1 MRVLLASP
9 SMRIGGAERVV
20 TMLAAG
26 LVDRGHDVILVAPPG
41 ERDADLQ
48 EVPHVRLQL
57 DDHGR
62 TATGAI
68 RSTGQMARALSRLKP
83 DVLHAQNVKYTGI
96 GRLATAIRAPSHQP
110 PSHWPGSHRPGS
122 QGPGSQGPSAHRPQS
137 HSPTARADRPRSRI
151 PVLAT
156 FHGVLPAE
164 YRRAALL
171 LRLADHVACVS
182 SAVLERIVAA
192 GLPRSQVSLVRN
204 AIETPPPPDAAQLAR
219 LDRELSLTG
228 AQVVAIVGRLVT
240 QKAHE
245 RFVVAARLVAA
256 ARPATRFLVVGD
268 GPRRSAIERQV
279 AYAGLSDRVLFTGRR
294 SDAREIIA
302 RAQVLV
308 FSSEWE
314 GLSIAALEAL
324 AAGTPVV
331 STDVEGMRELLS
343 GGAGAVVPL
352 DGGDALGERLLE
364 LLGNE
369 PERQAMGRIGREL
382 IARDFS
388 LDEMIDAYVALYERL
403 ARA

>member
-1 MRVLLASP
+1 MKVLLASP

-26 LVDRGHDVILVAPPG
+26 LVERGHDVILVAPPG
-41 ERDADLQ
+41 ERDADLR
-48 EVPHVRLQL
+48 EVPHVRLQV

-62 TATGAI
+62 AATGAI
-68 RSTGQMARALSRLKP
+68 RSAGQMARALSRLKP
-83 DVLHAQNVKYTGI
+83 DILHAQNVKYTAI
-96 GRLATAIRAPSHQP
+96 GRLATTI
-110 PSHWPGSHRPGS
+110 
-122 QGPGSQGPSAHRPQS
+122 
-137 HSPTARADRPRSRI
+137 RPRSHI

-192 GLPRSQVSLVRN
+192 GLPSSQVSLVRN
-204 AIETPPPPDAAQLAR
+204 AIETPPSPDGAQLAK
-219 LDRELSLTG
+219 LDHELGLAGT
-228 AQVVAIVGRLVT
+228 QVVAIVGRLVA

-245 RFVVAARLVAA
+245 RFVAAARLVAA

-294 SDAREIIA
+294 ADAREIIA

-331 STDVEGMRELLS
+331 STDVEGMRELLN

-352 DGGDALGERLLE
+352 DGGAALGERLLE

-388 LDEMIDAYVALYERL
+388 LDEMIDAYVALYEQLVRD
-403 ARA
+403 A

>member
-1 MRVLLASP
+1 MKVLLASP

-48 EVPHVRLQL
+48 EVPHVRLRL

-83 DVLHAQNVKYTGI
+83 DVLHAQNVKYTAI
-96 GRLATAIRAPSHQP
+96 GRLATTLRP
-110 PSHWPGSHRPGS
+110 PSHRPGS
-122 QGPGSQGPSAHRPQS
+122 QEPGSQGPSAHRPQS
-137 HSPTARADRPRSRI
+137 HSPTAHADRPRSRI

-192 GLPRSQVSLVRN
+192 GLPCSQVSLVRN
-204 AIETPPPPDAAQLAR
+204 AVETPPQPDAAQLAK
-219 LDRELSLTG
+219 LDHELGLTG
-228 AQVVAIVGRLVT
+228 AQVVAIVGRLVS

-279 AYAGLSDRVLFTGRR
+279 AYAGLSDRILFMGRR

-331 STDVEGMRELLS
+331 STDVEGMRELLN

-352 DGGDALGERLLE
+352 DGGAALGERLLE
-364 LLGNE
+364 LLDNE

-403 ARA
+403 VRDA

>member
-1 MRVLLASP
+1 MKVLLASP

-41 ERDADLQ
+41 ERDADLR
-48 EVPHVRLQL
+48 EVPHVRLRL

-62 TATGAI
+62 AATGAI
-68 RSTGQMARALSRLKP
+68 RSAGQMARALSRLKP
-83 DVLHAQNVKYTGI
+83 DVLHAQNVKYTAI
-96 GRLATAIRAPSHQP
+96 GRLATTLQPPSHQP
-110 PSHWPGSHRPGS
+110 RSQEPRTRRPQPHSPGAR
-122 QGPGSQGPSAHRPQS
+122 AHRPQPDS
-137 HSPTARADRPRSRI
+137 SGTRADRSRSRI

-192 GLPRSQVSLVRN
+192 GLPCSQVSLVRN
-204 AIETPPPPDAAQLAR
+204 AIEIPPPPDAAQLTE
-219 LDRELSLTG
+219 LDRELGLTG

-245 RFVVAARLVAA
+245 RFVAAARLVAA

-331 STDVEGMRELLS
+331 STDVEGMRELLN

-352 DGGDALGERLLE
+352 DDGAALGERLLE

-388 LDEMIDAYVALYERL
+388 LDERRL
-403 ARA
+403 RRAV

>member
-1 MRVLLASP
+1 MKILLASP

-48 EVPHVRLQL
+48 EVPHVRLRV

-83 DVLHAQNVKYTGI
+83 DVLHAQNVKYTAI
-96 GRLATAIRAPSHQP
+96 GRLAATLRP
-110 PSHWPGSHRPGS
+110 PSHKPRS
-122 QGPGSQGPSAHRPQS
+122 QGPRAHRLQP
-137 HSPTARADRPRSRI
+137 HSPGAGAHRPRSRI

-192 GLPRSQVSLVRN
+192 GLPCSQVSLVRN
-204 AIETPPPPDAAQLAR
+204 AVETPPPPDAAQLAK
-219 LDRELSLTG
+219 LDHELGLTG
-228 AQVVAIVGRLVT
+228 AQVVAIVGRLVS

-279 AYAGLSDRVLFTGRR
+279 AYAGLSDRILFMGRR

-331 STDVEGMRELLS
+331 STDVEGMRELLN

-352 DGGDALGERLLE
+352 DGGAALGERLLK

-369 PERQAMGRIGREL
+369 LERQAMGRIGREL

-403 ARA
+403 VRDA